1 MTISHWQTTRT
12 VYEQHLNRC
21 LSKAIVESCT
31 LRYTLM
37 PPNTSNSGYFRFLN
51 RGNAL
56 LSATT
61 LDELAGGGRQDLR
74 TRRAVAEWEGHLERA
89 VTHLPDVDR
98 CIIIHGQMQCHRDS
112 GGRAAASRHRAPGL
126 ESQRYYCLPDRVLSV
141 RKRDS
146 LVKP

>member
-1 MTISHWQTTRT
+1 
-12 VYEQHLNRC
+12 
-21 LSKAIVESCT
+21 
-31 LRYTLM
+31 M

-98 CIIIHGQMQCHRDS
+98 CIVIRGQV
-112 GGRAAASRHRAPGL
+112 
-126 ESQRYYCLPDRVLSV
+126 PDRALSV
-141 RKRDS
+141 RKCDS